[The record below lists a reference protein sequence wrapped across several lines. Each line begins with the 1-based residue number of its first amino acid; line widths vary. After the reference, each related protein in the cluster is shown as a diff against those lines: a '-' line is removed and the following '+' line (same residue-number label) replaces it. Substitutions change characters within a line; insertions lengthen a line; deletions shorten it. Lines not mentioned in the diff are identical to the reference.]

1 MADALKLWGQLLT
14 AKGDLDG
21 AMAKWEESLLASPR
35 TSRALKYIV
44 NGLRKQGRMDEVLKR
59 LQQRTVDYPG
69 ESYAWSTLANISHY
83 DNGDEAAAKRYNNK
97 ALALN
102 PHDADAMFNEAQLLL
117 YRDPVASLAIGDRM
131 ERAVRLTQD
140 PTMRG
145 LALQVQS
152 NALEFMREHERAKF
166 LVESYIAAEP
176 LSAIGYYRLAQV
188 LALMHDFEG
197 AITAADKAIAMGSRG
212 AYLMRVD
219 ALIGKGDFESAR
231 RDIEVNFKGYP
242 RFALLALG
250 DIHIKQKQPAAAA
263 EKYRE
268 MIALAPGRATG
279 YAHLG
284 RALAAQGDMRGAEQ
298 QFRKPAELGPKIG
311 DPYFYWGEMLAANGD
326 HAGAIKNYKQAL
338 AFHPKWGEPYA
349 LWGDALAA
357 QGDTAGAK
365 EKHAKALELE
375 PKNPAFQKY
384 KTKP

>member
-1 MADALKLWGQLLT
+1 MA
-14 AKGDLDG
+14 G
-21 AMAKWEESLLASPR
+21 AIAKWEESLLASAR
-35 TSRALKYIV
+35 TSRALRYIV
-44 NGLRKQGRMDEVLKR
+44 NELRKQGRTDEVLKR

-69 ESYAWSTLANISHY
+69 ESYSWSTLAGISY
-83 DNGDEAAAKRYNNK
+83 DNGDDAAAERYNNK

-102 PHDADAMFNEAQLLL
+102 PLDADAMFNEAQLLMT
-117 YRDPVASLAIGDRM
+117 RDPAAALAIGDRM

-145 LALQVQS
+145 LALHAQS
-152 NALEFMREHERAKF
+152 NALESLREHERAKF

-176 LSAIGYYRLAQV
+176 LSATGYYRLAQV
-188 LALMHDFEG
+188 LGLMHDYEG
-197 AITAADKAIAMGSRG
+197 ANVAANKAIAMGSRS
-212 AYLMRVD
+212 AYLMRVR
-219 ALIGKGDFESAR
+219 ALIGKDDFESAR
-231 RDIEVNFKGYP
+231 RDIEVNFKGFP

-268 MIALAPGRATG
+268 MIALAPGRAAG
-279 YAHLG
+279 YTHLG
-284 RALAAQGDMRGAEQ
+284 RALAAQGDVPGAVQ
-298 QFRKPAELGPKIG
+298 QFRKAAELGPKIG

-326 HAGAIKNYKQAL
+326 HAGAIKKYQQAL

-349 LWGDALAA
+349 LWGDALVV
-357 QGDTAGAK
+357 QGDTVGAK
-365 EKHAKALELE
+365 EKYAKALELE